1 LRILFF
7 AKFRLLSND
16 SYLYGDLAKNWLQHG
31 VLGQTTATGPEP
43 TYIRLPGYPLF
54 LVSVWMFSGVEHYTA
69 VLFVQILVDVLTCFV
84 IADLARRVA
93 GSRAGVTAFL
103 LAALCPF
110 FANYASVA
118 LTEIWAIFFA
128 ASAMDFAVA
137 AFSSPNK
144 NWLWIGCGAS
154 LAGGI
159 LLRPDGGMLLAVVCA
174 YGLWIAIKHRSKQAL
189 IGLIIT
195 SLAAIV
201 PLIPW
206 SVRNWR
212 TFHAFQPLAPFS
224 ATMPWEFVPHGFH
237 RWVRTWSAD
246 YSSVEDVWFKADGED
261 VGIKDLPQRAYDGPG
276 EIDRTQKLFEAY
288 TDNGDAM
295 SPEIDR
301 GFDELARDRIH
312 ARPLRYYL
320 GLPFLRAADLWLR
333 PRTEMLPIDPH
344 WWRLSEDD
352 PPQFRWAIFLAT
364 INLFYVTSAG
374 FSLVRRPIRFVAFFV
389 VFFLFRTL
397 FLAWLPNP
405 EPRYMLECYP
415 ALLAMAGAILTGTRK
430 I

>member
-1 LRILFF
+1 
-7 AKFRLLSND
+7 
-16 SYLYGDLAKNWLQHG
+16 
-31 VLGQTTATGPEP
+31 
-43 TYIRLPGYPLF
+43 
-54 LVSVWMFSGVEHYTA
+54 M
-69 VLFVQILVDVLTCFV
+69 
-84 IADLARRVA
+84 
-93 GSRAGVTAFL
+93 
-103 LAALCPF
+103 
-110 FANYASVA
+110 
-118 LTEIWAIFFA
+118 
-128 ASAMDFAVA
+128 
-137 AFSSPNK
+137 
-144 NWLWIGCGAS
+144 
-154 LAGGI
+154 
-159 LLRPDGGMLLAVVCA
+159 
-174 YGLWIAIKHRSKQAL
+174 
-189 IGLIIT
+189 
-195 SLAAIV
+195 
-201 PLIPW
+201 
-206 SVRNWR
+206 
-212 TFHAFQPLAPFS
+212 
-224 ATMPWEFVPHGFH
+224 
-237 RWVRTWSAD
+237 
-246 YSSVEDVWFKADGED
+246 
-261 VGIKDLPQRAYDGPG
+261 
-276 EIDRTQKLFEAY
+276 FEAY